1 MAAGRSSEEW
11 QRIIEQMHAEMEQL
25 KRVNIEASL
34 KNIDARMTNI
44 EVAVSTI
51 GSAQMTQ
58 KEKMEE
64 KQKFWKEVLES
75 KAISNIGKLSSPS
88 EYRIWNNKF
97 KNAYEQVRLYARK
110 ALSWLDS
117 VKEKDIVSE
126 LEVGPVN
133 MTAMEAIIEHLNM
146 ERANDMK
153 GGGVKYEG
161 IAEHMTELNRDL
173 WSIVRQVRRR
183 SMDEDQ
189 FGTRRRRTMGVH
201 QIAPMVYKD
210 NIAGADQQSIED
222 HATDCPEVRPRSRWC
237 SGKMGR
243 AI

>member
-1 MAAGRSSEEW
+1 MASTRSSEDW
-11 QRIIEQMHAEMEQL
+11 QRVIMEMER
-25 KRVNIEASL
+25 KMSNIEAL
-34 KNIDARMTNI
+34 HIEATMKNIDTRMTNI

-51 GSAQMTQ
+51 GSAHMSE
-58 KEKMEE
+58 KEKIEE

-75 KAISNIGKLSSPS
+75 KAISNIGKLNSPS
-88 EYRIWNNKF
+88 EYRIWNKKF

-110 ALSWLDS
+110 ALNWLDG

-126 LEVGPVN
+126 LEVGPAN

-173 WSIVRQVRRR
+173 WSIFL
-183 SMDEDQ
+183 DKCE
-189 FGTRRRRTMGVH
+189 G
-201 QIAPMVYKD
+201 
-210 NIAGADQQSIED
+210 
-222 HATDCPEVRPRSRWC
+222 
-237 SGKMGR
+237 
-243 AI
+243 